1 MKVICNKCGKLVP
14 EEEAIKM
21 SVVDYKIWKSNAD
34 YVSFYDYEYSRY
46 TQICEECYYMVEVE

>member
-1 MKVICNKCGKLVP
+1 MKVICANCGNLIS

-34 YVSFYDYEYSRY
+34 YVSFYDYENSKY